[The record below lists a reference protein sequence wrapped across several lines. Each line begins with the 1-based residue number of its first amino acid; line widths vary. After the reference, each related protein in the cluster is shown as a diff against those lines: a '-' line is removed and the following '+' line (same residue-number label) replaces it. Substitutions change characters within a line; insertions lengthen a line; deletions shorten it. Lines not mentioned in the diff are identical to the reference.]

1 MVALRRWWKK
11 PARRLPPP
19 FLRATKLYVAR
30 RNPSPIHFAI
40 RPGSRLPAH
49 ATSLGWAL
57 LAELPDKA
65 LTKYL
70 SRGRFEK
77 LGAHTVT
84 DPRVLRRALEAVRQN
99 GHAYV
104 EAGIDEGVCGI
115 AVPLL
120 GPLGQT
126 VAAIN
131 IGTRLERYDRART
144 IAELLPALLAAKNAI
159 ESRLRSFSPRGK
171 LLRTRAAYAVVGGVV
186 PLQ

>member
-1 MVALRRWWKK
+1 M
-11 PARRLPPP
+11 
-19 FLRATKLYVAR
+19 
-30 RNPSPIHFAI
+30 
-40 RPGSRLPAH
+40 
-49 ATSLGWAL
+49 
-57 LAELPDKA
+57 PDKA

-84 DPRVLRRALEAVRQN
+84 DPQILRRALEAVRQN

-104 EAGIDEGVCGI
+104 EAGVGDGICGI

-120 GPLGQT
+120 GPLGQA

-159 ESRLRSFSPRGK
+159 ESRLRSFAPRGK
-171 LLRTRAAYAVVGGVV
+171 PLRSKASYAVVAGVV